1 MNYLIGSVLTAA
13 LVLLLFYVVFRP
25 SLAEIKARRLAAHM
39 LLLGVP
45 ALVLQTDLWAIATL
59 AGGSMA
65 MFEVVL
71 LLLAI

>member
-1 MNYLIGSVLTAA
+1 MNFLIGSVLTTA

-25 SLAEIKARRLAAHM
+25 SLAEMKARRVAAHM

-45 ALVLQTDLWAIATL
+45 ALVLPTDLWAIATL

-65 MFEVVL
+65 MFEVALLVL
-71 LLLAI
+71 AM